1 MDFSIRKFLSPDSG
15 PFAQFVKYGAIGVFS
30 TLVHLVVFSALAATC
45 FKCLT
50 PNDVAVKFLHLPAAN
65 FTGAEPWYA
74 SRWFLAA
81 AATAVGFTV
90 ANVICWLLNRTFVFR
105 AGKFAW
111 YVEFGLFFSAAAVA
125 TAIALGVQSA
135 LIAGVGM
142 ETSWAALIEVVVSF
156 FVNFFVRKFFIF
168 KG

>member
-1 MDFSIRKFLSPDSG
+1 MDKIRKFLSPDSG

-30 TLVHLVVFSALAATC
+30 TLVHLSIFSLLAATC

-50 PNDVAVKFLHLPAAN
+50 PNDVAVKYLHLPAAT
-65 FTGAEPWYA
+65 FTGEEVWYA

-81 AATAVGFTV
+81 AATAVGFSI
-90 ANVICWLLNRTFVFR
+90 ANVICWLLNRAFVFR

-111 YVEFGLFFSAAAVA
+111 YVEFALFFGAAALA
-125 TAIALGVQSA
+125 TVIALSVQSA
-135 LIAGVGM
+135 LIAWAGL
-142 ETSWAALIEVVVSF
+142 ETSWAAIIEVVVSF